1 MRIPTLYRASFGY
14 LWRHPWQLGLALV
27 GICIGVAVI
36 VAVDLANDSSRTAF
50 RLSMDTLNGAATHQV
65 VGGPSGVDESVYVE
79 LRRAGFRRA
88 APIVDGRVD
97 AGALTL
103 NVLGID
109 PFAEREIR
117 PYTLGGREERG
128 VLQEESGGRGAFDE
142 AALRRLLVEPG
153 ASLVSAAAARTL
165 GLVVGDTY
173 GVRVGG
179 REERAAVVGIIGDDV
194 AALGNLVV
202 VDVSTAQGW
211 FRQFGYLSRIDLR
224 LTGEEA
230 DTLRPQLPVGVSLL
244 DADTRTRTT
253 SEMSAAF
260 MTNLTAMSLLALLVG
275 IFLIYN
281 SVGFAVLQRRG
292 LIGVLRALGITR
304 REVFGLIVVEA
315 AGLGIVGAVLGV
327 ATGIW
332 LGQVLLELVSRSI
345 NDLYFRVSVTDL
357 DLNALSLVKGVAAGV
372 LATTM
377 AAAGPAWEA
386 SGYRPQLAMRR
397 SVLEQRGGRLVP
409 WLAGAGLLF
418 AASSAGMLQVSGQSL
433 PAGLAALFLAIL
445 GFALC
450 IPIAVRTLS
459 AAGAPLAGRLGGI
472 PARLAVGGIAT
483 SLSRT
488 GIAIVALAV
497 AVSATAGVSI
507 MVQSFRGAVVEWL
520 DETLRSDLYVG
531 VDNGSL
537 DPELVGAI
545 GRLPGVAEFST
556 SRRAWLESETGRTRL
571 IVLKM
576 AGASY
581 AGTRLLDADPGAAW
595 RAFESDEA
603 VLVSEPYAYRHAV
616 RPGDPVIL
624 ETASGR
630 HTFRIAATFRSY
642 DANPGSLLM
651 SRRTYERYWPDRE
664 IDAMGIYLHDGADAA
679 DVIAAIAALA
689 VGRQSVEM
697 RSNRELKSLSLEIFD
712 RTFII
717 TDVLYWLAV
726 GVAVVGI
733 LGAMLA
739 LQLERARE
747 LAVLRALGVTPGQLG
762 IMVTLQSG
770 LIGLLSGLAALPLGL
785 LMAWLLIEVI
795 NRRAFGWSMAVTVEP
810 GALASALV
818 LAVGAAL
825 AAGVYPAWRAA
836 RSRPALAM
844 REE

>member
-1 MRIPTLYRASFGY
+1 MPTLYRASFGY
-14 LWRHPWQLGLALV
+14 LLRHPWQLGLALV

-36 VAVDLANDSSRTAF
+36 VAVDLANNSSRKAF
-50 RLSMDTLNGAATHQV
+50 LLSMDTLNGAATHQV
-65 VGGPSGVDESVYVE
+65 VGGPAGVDESVYVD

-88 APIVDGRVD
+88 APMVDGRVD
-97 AGALTL
+97 AGALSLT
-103 NVLGID
+103 VLGID
-109 PFAEREIR
+109 PLAEGEIR
-117 PYTLGGREERG
+117 AYTLAGRDERG
-128 VLQEESGGRGAFDE
+128 VLTGDAGRPGGFDE
-142 AALRRLLVEPG
+142 TALRRLLVDPG
-153 ASLVSAAAARTL
+153 ASLLSGSAARAL
-165 GLVVGDTY
+165 GLTVGDAY
-173 GVRVGG
+173 LVRVGG
-179 REERAAVVGIIGDDV
+179 REERAIVAGIIADDV
-194 AALGNLVV
+194 AALGYLVV

-211 FRQFGYLSRIDLR
+211 FRRYGYLSRIDLR
-224 LTGEEA
+224 LGGDEA
-230 DTLRPQLPVGVSLL
+230 DELRRQLPDGVSLL
-244 DADTRTRTT
+244 EADARTRTT

-281 SVGFAVLQRRG
+281 SIGFAVLQRRG
-292 LIGVLRALGITR
+292 LVGVLRALGITR
-304 REVFGLIVVEA
+304 REVFGLIVFEA
-315 AGLGIVGAVLGV
+315 AGLGILGAVLGV
-327 ATGIW
+327 AAGVW
-332 LGQVLLELVSRSI
+332 LGQALLELVSRSI

-357 DLNALSLVKGVAAGV
+357 DLDPLSLAKGVAAGI
-372 LATTM
+372 LATTL

-386 SGYRPQLAMRR
+386 SGYRPRLAMQR

-409 WLAGAGLLF
+409 WLAGAGLVF
-418 AASSAGMLQVSGQSL
+418 AAMSAGILQVSGRSL
-433 PAGLAALFLAIL
+433 LAGLVALFLMIL

-450 IPIAVRTLS
+450 IPVVVRYLS
-459 AAGAPLAGRLGGI
+459 ATGASLAGRLGGI

-497 AVSATAGVSI
+497 AVSATVGVSV
-507 MVQSFRGAVVEWL
+507 MVQSFRGAVAEWL
-520 DETLRSDLYVG
+520 DETLRSDLYMG

-537 DPELVGAI
+537 DPDLVESV
-545 GRLPGVAEFST
+545 GRLPGVAEFSS
-556 SRRAWLESETGRTRL
+556 SRRVWLESETGRTRL

-576 AGASY
+576 ASRSY
-581 AGTRLLDADPGAAW
+581 AGTRLLDADPDSAW
-595 RAFESDEA
+595 AAFEADEA
-603 VLVSEPYAYRHAV
+603 VIVSEPYAYRNGV
-616 RPGDPVIL
+616 GPGDPVFL
-624 ETASGR
+624 DTAAGR
-630 HTFRIAATFRSY
+630 HRFRIAATFRSY
-642 DANPGSLLM
+642 DANPGSVLM
-651 SRRTYERYWPDRE
+651 SRRTYERYWPDRNVDS
-664 IDAMGIYLHDGADAA
+664 IGIYLRDGTDAA
-679 DVIAAIAALA
+679 NVVDDIAALA
-689 VGRQSVEM
+689 AGRQAVEL
-697 RSNRELKSLSLEIFD
+697 RSNRALKVLSLEIFD

-795 NRRAFGWSMAVTVEP
+795 NRRAFGWSMSVTIAP
-810 GALASALV
+810 GPLVSALA

-825 AAGVYPAWRAA
+825 VAGLYPAWRAA
-836 RSRPALAM
+836 RSRPALAI